1 MTRLFRI
8 GVYKNYEGQIYCD
21 VYAKTYE
28 SALQHQENE
37 MLTNELFYP
46 SSMIIE
52 LDIDISQDR
61 DLFHQICIL

>member
-8 GVYKNYEGQIYCD
+8 GVYKNSEGQIYCD

-28 SALQHQENE
+28 SALAHQENE
-37 MLTNELFYP
+37 MLTNMLFYP

-52 LDIDISQDR
+52 SDVDIYEDR